1 MATASKDSLASVRR
15 RDEVEVALRIAL
27 RSHYRGLFATRLG
40 LSLAE
45 HYAGEA
51 TRIAHGPLA
60 DAVRGSRSAFGR
72 AEGTVRGEDARCRV
86 EAEEELRFVFTKLP
100 PKLGVHLG
108 DRDVEAFW
116 TMVREVLE
124 PTF

>member
-1 MATASKDSLASVRR
+1 MATASKDSLASARR
-15 RDEVEVALRIAL
+15 RDDVEVALTVAL
-27 RSHYRGLFATRLG
+27 RAHYRGVLATRLG

-60 DAVRGSRSAFGR
+60 EAVRGSRSALAR
-72 AEGTVRGEDARCRV
+72 AEEAVRGEDARCRA

-100 PKLGVHLG
+100 PKLGVRLG

>member
-27 RSHYRGLFATRLG
+27 RAHYRGLFATRLG

-60 DAVRGSRSAFGR
+60 EAVRGSRSALAR
-72 AEGTVRGEDARCRV
+72 AEDAVRDEDARCRV

-100 PKLGVHLG
+100 PKLGVRLG

-116 TMVREVLE
+116 TMVREALE